1 MTDNTSLLE
10 PADQGCGVRGTAA
23 RQHQR
28 RQNLDVGHRTTG
40 SRHPLERPAHSSPTA
55 DEQHRAL
62 RVVGSG
68 CGQRGRDRV
77 ELFHRRNVAK
87 GEDTPARAS
96 STTAGTVS
104 AMSCFRRFR
113 ARMTPQ
119 THGHGTTR
127 SGTVGSPRRIALG
140 VASVVL
146 VGAVSQACGSSETSE
161 AVTSGAAPA
170 ATADDNAAAPAV
182 AGNDN
187 AAAPAAANDNAA
199 AQGEPLGAAPSAALS
214 WSGVDLEGNEV
225 NGGSYTGKDAVLWF
239 WAPWCEV
246 CNEEAPGVSALARQ
260 YGDRVTFV
268 GIAAHD
274 DVAAMREFV
283 KKYGLTFT
291 NLNDSK
297 ATIWAKLG
305 IPGQPSAYF
314 IDGETG
320 AAVGPVIGVTAE
332 GMEIQISALLN

>member
-1 MTDNTSLLE
+1 MTNNTSLLE
-10 PADQGCGVRGTAA
+10 PADQRCDVRCTAA

-28 RQNLDVGHRTTG
+28 RQNLDVGHRTTS
-40 SRHPLERPAHSSPTA
+40 SRHPLKSPAHSSPTA

-87 GEDTPARAS
+87 GGDTPARAS
-96 STTAGTVS
+96 STTAGTVG
-104 AMSCFRRFR
+104 AMFCLRRLR
-113 ARMTPQ
+113 ARSTPQ
-119 THGHGTTR
+119 THGHGATR
-127 SGTVGSPRRIALG
+127 SGVAGSPRRIALG

-170 ATADDNAAAPAV
+170 ATADDNGAAPAV

-187 AAAPAAANDNAA
+187 AAAPAAAKDDAA

-225 NGGSYTGKDAVLWF
+225 NGGSYTGKDTVLWF